1 MVLMT
6 AGSDFNSILQAIST
20 VGFPIVC
27 CCVMFWQSRENSR
40 LHKEESD
47 KWTEALTNNT
57 VAIQK
62 LTDMVERMEDKQNA

>member
-1 MVLMT
+1 MILMT
-6 AGSDFNSILQAIST
+6 ATTNMNEILTAIST

-47 KWTEALTNNT
+47 KWASALTNNT

-62 LTDMVERMEDKQNA
+62 LTDMVERLEDKRND